1 MQYWIDRVHTSGAFS
16 EVTYS
21 SVSFVTQDSTQLQS
35 LLAPDDEVVGT
46 VQEATKEWTFVLKPG
61 DVLPVQIIA
70 SIHSTFTATEGQFDA
85 MIFPVVYRGHMVEER
100 RLFKT
105 KGDYLNVQRSTM
117 PIFNLNPPTAA

>member
-1 MQYWIDRVHTSGAFS
+1 MQYWIDRVHTSDS
-16 EVTYS
+16 STEVTYS
-21 SVSFVTQDSTQLQS
+21 PVSFVTEDSTQLQS

-61 DVLPVQIIA
+61 DVLPLQIIA
-70 SIHSTFTATEGQFDA
+70 SIHSTFSATEGKFDA

-105 KGDYLNVQRSTM
+105 KGDYLNVQRATM

>member
-70 SIHSTFTATEGQFDA
+70 SIHSTFSATEGQFDA